1 MTAAA
6 DCLKGGTDINSG
18 GTYKAEIAPGIAS
31 GVISLESA
39 RQALHNAYGFRMR
52 LGLFDANATDKNRAI
67 PIAAIGSA
75 EHHQASLDAARSSL
89 ILLKNSLATGLP
101 FQPGK
106 KLVVVGSDVDSLA
119 AIMEP
124 GNYNANNICP
134 DHHDSTNTAAVGTH
148 STGEGAEIEG
158 IDTSCLSTIWQTL
171 NATNAAAGG
180 SATLLERS
188 SSKGG
193 QSWDAASIAQAV
205 ALARTADNLI
215 VVVSDADDEGGEG
228 RDRSSI
234 ALAKD
239 QMAMAR
245 AVFGAVRDKPGLHST
260 LMTITGGVM
269 AYDDF
274 KDVPPSIL
282 DVSEGEVPTESGS
295 VSAMHACVC
304 KRRST

>member
-124 GNYNANNICP
+124 GNYIYLCVKTKNVHCLAKCVNIGRCAP
-134 DHHDSTNTAAVGTH
+134 
-148 STGEGAEIEG
+148 
-158 IDTSCLSTIWQTL
+158 TSFKHVLML
-171 NATNAAAGG
+171 AAAHK
-180 SATLLERS
+180 T
-188 SSKGG
+188 
-193 QSWDAASIAQAV
+193 IAF
-205 ALARTADNLI
+205 TCP
-215 VVVSDADDEGGEG
+215 EGG
-228 RDRSSI
+228 
-234 ALAKD
+234 ATVLF
-239 QMAMAR
+239 Q
-245 AVFGAVRDKPGLHST
+245 
-260 LMTITGGVM
+260 
-269 AYDDF
+269 
-274 KDVPPSIL
+274 
-282 DVSEGEVPTESGS
+282 
-295 VSAMHACVC
+295 
-304 KRRST
+304 